1 MRHTALSGLI
11 LIAALAA
18 PVHGQSFLGRWTA
31 MAETLGGEV
40 SETLTVRTI
49 DEGYQITAKLVEPL
63 PEGMPEAGPG
73 TDIVLDGDR

>member
-1 MRHTALSGLI
+1 
-11 LIAALAA
+11 
-18 PVHGQSFLGRWTA
+18 